1 MRPLI
6 TAFARVF
13 PWYLALL
20 LAYALIQ
27 LFRGVYDSLSWLGLG
42 LSALGPLIFFMQCR
56 GGDENAQPIVLPLV
70 SSIIG
75 GLGLA
80 ICMAV
85 SWRYGPAAGWT
96 HAWAGSAMIGWW
108 LYLRGR
114 KV

>member
-1 MRPLI
+1 LI

-13 PWYLALL
+13 PWYLTLL
-20 LAYALIQ
+20 FAYALIQ
-27 LFRGVYDSLSWLGLG
+27 LFRGVNGSVSWLGLA
-42 LSALGPLIFFMQCR
+42 LSALGPLIFFMQSR
-56 GGDENAQPIVLPLV
+56 GVSATAEPTALPLM
-70 SSIIG
+70 SSMIG

-85 SWRYGPAAGWT
+85 SWRYGPAAGWA

-108 LYLRGR
+108 LYLQSR